1 MGLFGNLFEKKRDE
15 QACDILYSVIDDRD
29 GEYAVSYENV
39 TEYYI
44 KAEEAF
50 NEKKYQD
57 CIDYISKEM
66 KATGHEIPP
75 YFSLKGE
82 AYALMGN
89 YKDALT
95 CFNKMLSIR
104 PDHLFANEAKAVSL
118 IMMNDFKGAIDSLS
132 RIIEKK
138 PKHPVFYELRA
149 EAFEKSGNIEK
160 RNQDIRKFNELTGEK
175 RPILTKEGI
184 YYMTD
189 TGSGSSPIRYEGM
202 TEYGT
207 VLANKAWENKKYQEC
222 LDYLNKEFSITQEIP
237 PLLVFR
243 AQAYAELKKFNAA
256 LKDVNKVLSGNP
268 RHEKANTTKAT
279 ILERMGDIQGAI
291 ASISQAIEQDPNNAV
306 YYAIRS
312 HLYGK
317 AGNYEKKV
325 QDSKKFIE
333 LELK

>member
-15 QACDILYSVIDDRD
+15 QACDISYSVIDDRD

-44 KAEEAF
+44 KAEKAC

-66 KATGHEIPP
+66 KASGQEIPP
-75 YFSLKGE
+75 YFSLKGK
-82 AYALMGN
+82 AYVFMGN

-95 CFNKMLSIR
+95 CFNKVLSMR
-104 PDHLFANEAKAVSL
+104 PDHLFANEFKAISL
-118 IMMNDFKGAIDSLS
+118 FMMNDFKGAIDSLS
-132 RIIEKK
+132 KIIERK
-138 PKHPVFYELRA
+138 PEYPLFYELRA
-149 EAFEKSGNIEK
+149 DAYGKSGNIEK

-175 RPILTKEGI
+175 KPILTKEGI
-184 YYMTD
+184 YTMTD
-189 TGSGSSPIRYEGM
+189 TGSGSSPVRYEGL

-207 VLANKAWENKKYQEC
+207 VLADKAWENKNYQEC
-222 LDYLNKEFSITQEIP
+222 LDCINKEFSTTQEIP

-243 AQAYAELKKFNAA
+243 AKVYVELKNFNAA

-268 RHEKANTTKAT
+268 GHQKANSTKAT

-291 ASISQAIEQDPNNAV
+291 ASISRAIEQDPNNVV

-312 HLYGK
+312 NLYRK
-317 AGNYEKKV
+317 AGNYEKEK
-325 QDSKKFIE
+325 QDLKKFS
-333 LELK
+333 ELKKI